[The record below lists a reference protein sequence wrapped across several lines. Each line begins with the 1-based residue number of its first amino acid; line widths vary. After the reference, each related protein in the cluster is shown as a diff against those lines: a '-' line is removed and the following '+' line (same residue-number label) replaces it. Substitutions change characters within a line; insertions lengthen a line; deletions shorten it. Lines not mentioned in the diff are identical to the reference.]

1 MLSLAL
7 GINLGG
13 AAVGLYRPSLSPEL
27 RADASA
33 DVIGYSQLTVAPCL
47 VNGFPPRVG
56 RRW

>member
-33 DVIGYSQLTVAPCL
+33 DVICAP
-47 VNGFPPRVG
+47 VINGG
-56 RRW
+56 RSRTR